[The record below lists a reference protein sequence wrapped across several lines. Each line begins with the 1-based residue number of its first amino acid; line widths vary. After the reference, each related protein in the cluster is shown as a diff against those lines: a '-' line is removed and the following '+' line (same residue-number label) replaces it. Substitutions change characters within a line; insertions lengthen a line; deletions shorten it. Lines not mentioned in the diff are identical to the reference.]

1 MLTLLFNKYLG
12 TNCITRVFI
21 KMLTKNIKDRFP
33 FLSVIRYGGK
43 EYVGIVINQ
52 DQWITSIYDYGTL
65 KTSSEKQRL
74 LELGETW
81 WYESNRMIPINI
93 FLKKELENYEYCM
106 ITMNSK
112 NVEILLGPTVNVNNL
127 ATKRIKHKSVQLLR
141 RPSN

>member
-1 MLTLLFNKYLG
+1 
-12 TNCITRVFI
+12 
-21 KMLTKNIKDRFP
+21 MLTKNIKDKFP
-33 FLSVIRYGGK
+33 FLSVIRYGGR

-65 KTSSEKQRL
+65 KTGTEKQRL

-93 FLKKELENYEYCM
+93 FLKKDLEPYNYSI

-112 NVEILLGPTVNVNNL
+112 NVEIIMGPTVNINNL
-127 ATKRIKHKSVQLLR
+127 TTKRIKHKSVQLLR
-141 RPSN
+141 RPRD

>member
-1 MLTLLFNKYLG
+1 
-12 TNCITRVFI
+12 
-21 KMLTKNIKDRFP
+21 MLTKNIKDKFP
-33 FLSVIRYGGK
+33 FLSVIRYGGR

-65 KTSSEKQRL
+65 KTGTEKQRL

-93 FLKKELENYEYCM
+93 FLKKDLEPYNYSI

-112 NVEILLGPTVNVNNL
+112 NVEIIMGPTVNINNL
-127 ATKRIKHKSVQLLR
+127 TTKRIKHKSVQLLR
-141 RPSN
+141 RPCD